1 MDKIC
6 YNGKYINKS
15 ELSLSI
21 DNRAFKYG
29 DAFFE
34 TIRCSLG
41 QPLFFEEHYFRMASS
56 FFIMKM
62 DVPLNF
68 DMDSFQNLIQ
78 NLLVENKL
86 QMQSSRIRITFFR
99 KEGGYYLPNQKSVN
113 FIIESEPLNNDKYK
127 LNASGFKVGL
137 YKENYVYSSFI
148 FAKNKIFSQ

>member
-62 DVPLNF
+62 DIPLNF
-68 DMDSFQNLIQ
+68 DMDFFQNLIH
-78 NLLVENKL
+78 NLLIENNL
-86 QMQSSRIRITFFR
+86 QMIRLGYRVNGNTFVTWMY
-99 KEGGYYLPNQKSVN
+99 G
-113 FIIESEPLNNDKYK
+113 
-127 LNASGFKVGL
+127 
-137 YKENYVYSSFI
+137 
-148 FAKNKIFSQ
+148 